1 MRTRFPLLS
10 VLAVAAVVM
19 LGGAPAASAQQVVKF
34 GEGQTLTISGFVSA
48 TMFNDRGLF
57 SSFGQGQN
65 AEIAAC
71 PVPIPGCTGQPGVN
85 QGIFDGDVRNTR
97 LNFTFNAPAV
107 LGQWAP
113 RATIE
118 ADFFGAFNGVPP
130 FGDEQSQFRIRHA
143 FVDLS
148 NGRTT
153 LRIGQYWAPLFGETA
168 AFIPVSVT
176 HIAFPVGLGAS
187 MIGWR
192 FPGVFLFHD
201 LTPSTNPLKL
211 QLEVAALKG
220 SGPTAVGNAR
230 DSLSNIGSGVASGL
244 PQVEARVNAARRF
257 AKVSWN
263 GFVTYHI
270 DWKDVN
276 GTGLPCS
283 TIANWG
289 VETGQYIAISSFTL
303 HGSFYYGK
311 GLGSQFGM
319 ITQFQPQIRG
329 WGAWA
334 QAGYDFTPHWSVW
347 ADYGMDQPDY
357 ARFNRETTGTL
368 GRQLTH
374 TGSALLRFRAGRY
387 AAGLEYFRNV
397 TRWSTGVTS
406 ADQYALSV
414 LYTRRGG
421 RTRSG

>member
-1 MRTRFPLLS
+1 MKKPMLS
-10 VLAVAAVVM
+10 FSAFVAAVLV
-19 LGGAPAASAQQVVKF
+19 LGGARTASAQQVVKL
-34 GEGQTLTISGFVSA
+34 GEGETLTISGFINA
-48 TMFNDRGLF
+48 TLFNDRGLF

-71 PVPIPGCTGQPGVN
+71 PVLPTPGCASAQPGVN

-97 LNFTFNAPAV
+97 LNFTFNAPPV
-107 LGQWAP
+107 LGKWAP

-130 FGDEQSQFRIRHA
+130 FGDEQPQFRVRHA
-143 FVDLS
+143 YVDLS

-168 AFIPVSVT
+168 PFIPVSLT

-192 FPGVFLFHD
+192 FPGVFVFHD
-201 LTPSTNPLKL
+201 LTPTSPLKL

-220 SGPTAVGNAR
+220 SGVAASLRDTANV
-230 DSLSNIGSGVASGL
+230 IGSGEASGA
-244 PQVEARVNAARRF
+244 PQFETRLNAARRF
-257 AKVSWN
+257 ANGSWN
-263 GFVTYHI
+263 GFVVYHL
-270 DWKDVN
+270 DWKDLN
-276 GTGLPCS
+276 GTGVPGS
-283 TIANWG
+283 NMTDWG
-289 VETGQYIAISSFTL
+289 VETGQYIAVSSFTL

-334 QAGYDFTPHWSVW
+334 QAGYDFTSHWGVW
-347 ADYGMDQPDY
+347 ADYGIDQPDY
-357 ARFNRETTGTL
+357 VRFRNETGGNL
-368 GRQLTH
+368 ARQLSH
-374 TGSALLRFRAGRY
+374 VGSALVRFRAGRY
-387 AAGLEYFRNV
+387 AAGLEYFRSV
-397 TRWSTGVTS
+397 VRWSTGVTS
-406 ADQYALSV
+406 ADQYALSA
-414 LYTRRGG
+414 LYTL
-421 RTRSG
+421 

>member
-1 MRTRFPLLS
+1 MSIRMASLCG
-10 VLAVAAVVM
+10 LAVACVLSIA
-19 LGGAPAASAQQVVKF
+19 GSSPATAQQVVKL
-34 GEGQTLTISGFVSA
+34 GEGETLTISGFINA
-48 TMFNDRGLF
+48 TLFNDRGLF

-65 AEIAAC
+65 AEIAAA
-71 PVPIPGCTGQPGVN
+71 PANQPGVN

-97 LNFTFNAPAV
+97 INFTFNAPAV
-107 LGQWAP
+107 LGKWAP
-113 RATIE
+113 RATLE

-130 FGDEQSQFRIRHA
+130 FGDEQPQFRVRHA

-148 NGRTT
+148 NGSTT

-168 AFIPVSVT
+168 PFIPVSLT

-201 LTPSTNPLKL
+201 LTPTSPLKRPH
-211 QLEVAALKG
+211 EVAAWK
-220 SGPTAVGNAR
+220 
-230 DSLSNIGSGVASGL
+230 GSGVAASGRDTTNGIGSGEASGA
-244 PQVEARVNAARRF
+244 PQVETRLNAARKF
-257 AKVSWN
+257 ANVSWN
-263 GFVTYHI
+263 GFVVYHI
-270 DWKDVN
+270 DWKDAN
-276 GTGLPCS
+276 GTGVPGS
-283 TIANWG
+283 NITDWG
-289 VETGQYIAISSFTL
+289 VETGQYVAISSFTL
-303 HGSFYYGK
+303 HGSFYDGK

-319 ITQFQPQIRG
+319 ITQFDPRIRG

-334 QAGYDFTPHWSVW
+334 QAGYDFTSHWSVW
-347 ADYGMDQPDY
+347 ADYGIDQPDY
-357 ARFNRETTGTL
+357 ARFTRETGGAL

-414 LYTRRGG
+414 LYTL
-421 RTRSG
+421 

>member
-1 MRTRFPLLS
+1 MSKPMLS
-10 VLAVAAVVM
+10 FAAFVAATVLV
-19 LGGAPAASAQQVVKF
+19 LGGGRAACAQQVVKL
-34 GEGQTLTISGFVSA
+34 GEGETLTISGFISA
-48 TMFNDRGLF
+48 TLFNDRGLF

-97 LNFTFNAPAV
+97 LNFTFNAPPV
-107 LGQWAP
+107 LGKWAP

-118 ADFFGAFNGVPP
+118 ADFFGAFNGAAPVAP
-130 FGDEQSQFRIRHA
+130 FGDEQPQFRVRHA

-168 AFIPVSVT
+168 PFIPVSLT
-176 HIAFPVGLGAS
+176 HAAFPVGLGSS

-201 LTPSTNPLKL
+201 LTPTNPLKL

-220 SGPTAVGNAR
+220 SGLPASGR
-230 DSLSNIGSGVASGL
+230 DSANTIGSGEASGV
-244 PQVEARVNAARRF
+244 PQIETRLNAARKF
-257 AKVSWN
+257 ANGSWN
-263 GFVTYHI
+263 GFVVYHL

-276 GTGLPCS
+276 GTGVPGYS
-283 TIANWG
+283 ITDWG
-289 VETGQYIAISSFTL
+289 VETGQYIAVSSFTL
-303 HGSFYYGK
+303 HGSIYKGK

-334 QAGYDFTPHWSVW
+334 QAGYDFTSHWSVW
-347 ADYGMDQPDY
+347 ADYGIDQPDY
-357 ARFNRETTGTL
+357 ARFRTETGGTL
-368 GRQLTH
+368 ARQLSH
-374 TGSALLRFRAGRY
+374 VGSALLRFRAGRY
-387 AAGLEYFRNV
+387 AAGLEYFRSV

-406 ADQYALSV
+406 ADQYALSA
-414 LYTRRGG
+414 LYTL
-421 RTRSG
+421 

>member
-1 MRTRFPLLS
+1 MRKPLAALS
-10 VLAVAAVVM
+10 TFAVAAVFIV
-19 LGGAPAASAQQVVKF
+19 GSAVAARAQQVVKL
-34 GEGQTLTISGFVSA
+34 GEGETLTISGFING
-48 TMFNDRGLF
+48 TLFNDVGLF

-65 AEIAAC
+65 AEIAAA
-71 PVPIPGCTGQPGVN
+71 PGAAITSQPGVDR
-85 QGIFDGDVRNTR
+85 GIFDGDVRNTR

-107 LGQWAP
+107 LGKWAP

-130 FGDEQSQFRIRHA
+130 FGDEQPQFRVRHA

-168 AFIPVSVT
+168 PFIPVSLT

-201 LTPSTNPLKL
+201 LTPTNPLKL

-220 SGPTAVGNAR
+220 SGVAASAR
-230 DSLSNIGSGVASGL
+230 DTQNVIGSGEASGA
-244 PQVEARVNAARRF
+244 PQIETRLNAARKF
-257 AKVSWN
+257 ENVSWN
-263 GFVTYHI
+263 GFVVYHI

-276 GTGLPCS
+276 GTGVPGS
-283 TIANWG
+283 DITNWG

-334 QAGYDFTPHWSVW
+334 QAGYDFTSHWSVW
-347 ADYGMDQPDY
+347 ADYGIDQPDY
-357 ARFNRETTGTL
+357 ARFNRETGGTL
-368 GRQLTH
+368 ARQLSH
-374 TGSALLRFRAGRY
+374 VGSALLRFRAGRY

-406 ADQYALSV
+406 ADQYALSA
-414 LYTRRGG
+414 LYTL
-421 RTRSG
+421 

>member
-1 MRTRFPLLS
+1 MRKGVASFS
-10 VLAVAAVVM
+10 GLAVIVISV
-19 LGGAPAASAQQVVKF
+19 LGGARPASAQQPTQVVRL
-34 GEGQTLTISGFVSA
+34 GEGETLTIGGFMHG
-48 TMFNDRGLF
+48 TLFNCVGRF

-65 AEIAAC
+65 AEIAAA
-71 PVPIPGCTGQPGVN
+71 PANQPAITR
-85 QGIFDGDVRNTR
+85 GIFDGDVRNTR
-97 LNFTFNAPAV
+97 INFTFNGAPV
-107 LGQWAP
+107 LGKWAP

-130 FGDEQSQFRIRHA
+130 FGDEQPQFRVRHA

-220 SGPTAVGNAR
+220 SGVAASAR
-230 DSLSNIGSGVASGL
+230 DTQNVIGSGEASGL
-244 PQVEARVNAARRF
+244 PQVETRLNVARRF
-257 AKVSWN
+257 KNVSWN
-263 GFVTYHI
+263 GYAVYHI
-270 DWKDVN
+270 DWKRPG
-276 GTGLPCS
+276 GTGVPGS
-283 TIANWG
+283 NITDWG
-289 VETGQYIAISSFTL
+289 VETGHNVAVGKFTL
-303 HGSFYYGK
+303 HGNFYYGK
-311 GLGSQFGM
+311 GLGSQFGN

-334 QAGYDFTPHWSVW
+334 QAGYDFTSHWSVW
-347 ADYGMDQPDY
+347 ADYGIDQPDY
-357 ARFNRETTGTL
+357 ARFNAETGGTL
-368 GRQLTH
+368 ARQLTH

-397 TRWSTGVTS
+397 TRWNTGITS
-406 ADQYALSV
+406 ADQYALSA
-414 LYTRRGG
+414 LYTL
-421 RTRSG
+421 

>member
-1 MRTRFPLLS
+1 MRTRMPSFCTLA
-10 VLAVAAVVM
+10 VLAVFM
-19 LGGAPAASAQQVVKF
+19 LGGSRTSSAQQVVKF

-65 AEIAAC
+65 AEIAAA
-71 PVPIPGCTGQPGVN
+71 PANQPGVD

-97 LNFTFNAPAV
+97 INFTFNAPPV
-107 LGQWAP
+107 LGKWAP

-201 LTPSTNPLKL
+201 LTPTSPLKL

-220 SGPTAVGNAR
+220 SGVAASLR
-230 DSLSNIGSGVASGL
+230 DTTNGIGSGEASGL
-244 PQVEARVNAARRF
+244 PQVETRLNAARKF
-257 AKVSWN
+257 ANASWN
-263 GFVTYHI
+263 GFVAYHL
-270 DWKDVN
+270 DWKDIN
-276 GTGLPCS
+276 GTGVAGS
-283 TIANWG
+283 KITDWG
-289 VETGQYIAISSFTL
+289 VETGQYIAVSSFTL

-334 QAGYDFTPHWSVW
+334 QAGYDFTSHWGVW
-347 ADYGMDQPDY
+347 ADYGIDQPDY
-357 ARFNRETTGTL
+357 ARFNRETGGTL

-406 ADQYALSV
+406 ADQYALSA
-414 LYTRRGG
+414 LYTL
-421 RTRSG
+421 

>member
-19 LGGAPAASAQQVVKF
+19 LGGAPAASAQQVVKL
-34 GEGQTLTISGFVSA
+34 GEGETLTISGFIDA
-48 TMFNDRGLF
+48 TLFNSRGLF

-65 AEIAAC
+65 AEIAAA
-71 PVPIPGCTGQPGVN
+71 PVNQPGAN

-97 LNFTFNAPAV
+97 LNFTFNAAPV
-107 LGQWAP
+107 LGKWAP

-118 ADFFGAFNGVPP
+118 GDFFGAFNGVPP
-130 FGDEQSQFRIRHA
+130 FGDEQPQFRVRHA

-153 LRIGQYWAPLFGETA
+153 LRIGQFWAPFFNTD
-168 AFIPVSVT
+168 IPVSLV
-176 HIAFPVGLGAS
+176 HIAFPVGLGS
-187 MIGWR
+187 GGVVGWR
-192 FPGVFLFHD
+192 FPGVFLYHD
-201 LTPSTNPLKL
+201 LTPTSPLKL
-211 QLEVAALKG
+211 QIQVAALKG
-220 SGPTAVGNAR
+220 AGVAASGR
-230 DSLSNIGSGVASGL
+230 DTTNVIGQGEASGV
-244 PQVEARVNAARRF
+244 PQFETRLNAARKF
-257 AKVSWN
+257 TNVSWS
-263 GFVTYHI
+263 GYVAYHL
-270 DWKDVN
+270 DWKDLN
-276 GTGLPCS
+276 GTGVRGS
-283 TIANWG
+283 NMTDWG
-289 VETGQYIAISSFTL
+289 VETGHSVAVGSFTL
-303 HGSFYYGK
+303 HGNFYYGK

-334 QAGYDFTPHWSVW
+334 QAGYDFTSHWSVW

-357 ARFNRETTGTL
+357 ARFNRETGGTL
-368 GRQLTH
+368 ARQLSH

-406 ADQYALSV
+406 ADQYALSA
-414 LYTRRGG
+414 LYTL
-421 RTRSG
+421 

>member
-1 MRTRFPLLS
+1 MSIRMASLCG
-10 VLAVAAVVM
+10 LAVACVLSIA
-19 LGGAPAASAQQVVKF
+19 GAPPATAQQVVKL
-34 GEGQTLTISGFVSA
+34 GEGETLTIGGFVNA
-48 TMFNDRGLF
+48 TLFNDRGLF

-71 PVPIPGCTGQPGVN
+71 SVLPTPGCTVAQPGVN

-97 LNFTFNAPAV
+97 INFTFNAPPV
-107 LGQWAP
+107 LGKWAP
-113 RATIE
+113 RATLE
-118 ADFFGAFNGVPP
+118 ADFFGAFNGAPP

-153 LRIGQYWAPLFGETA
+153 LRIGQYWAPLFGEVA
-168 AFIPVSVT
+168 AFIPVSLT
-176 HIAFPVGLGAS
+176 HIAFPVGLGSS

-201 LTPSTNPLKL
+201 LTPTSPLKL

-220 SGPTAVGNAR
+220 SG
-230 DSLSNIGSGVASGL
+230 L
-244 PQVEARVNAARRF
+244 PQVETRLNAARKF
-257 AKVSWN
+257 GTASWS
-263 GFVTYHI
+263 GFVAYHL
-270 DWKDVN
+270 DWKDIN
-276 GTGLPCS
+276 GTGVPGS
-283 TIANWG
+283 NITDWG
-289 VETGQYIAISSFTL
+289 VETGQYIAVSSFTL

-334 QAGYDFTPHWSVW
+334 QAGYDFTSHWSVW
-347 ADYGMDQPDY
+347 ADYGIDQPDY
-357 ARFNRETTGTL
+357 ARFRTETGGTL
-368 GRQLTH
+368 VRQLNH
-374 TGSALLRFRAGRY
+374 VGSALLRFRAGRY
-387 AAGLEYFRNV
+387 AAGLEYFRSV

-406 ADQYALSV
+406 ADQYALSA
-414 LYTRRGG
+414 LYTR
-421 RTRSG
+421 

>member
-1 MRTRFPLLS
+1 MRTRMASFS
-10 VLAVAAVVM
+10 TLAVTGVLI
-19 LGGAPAASAQQVVKF
+19 LGGARAVSAQQVVKLAE
-34 GEGQTLTISGFVSA
+34 GETLTISGFISA
-48 TMFNDRGLF
+48 TLFNDRGLF

-71 PVPIPGCTGQPGVN
+71 PVPIPGCTGQPGAN
-85 QGIFDGDVRNTR
+85 RGIFDGDVRNTR
-97 LNFTFNAPAV
+97 INFTFNAPPV
-107 LGQWAP
+107 LGKWAP

-168 AFIPVSVT
+168 PFIPVSVT

-201 LTPSTNPLKL
+201 LTPTSPLKL

-220 SGPTAVGNAR
+220 SGVATSAR
-230 DSLSNIGSGVASGL
+230 DTLNAIGSGEASGL
-244 PQVEARVNAARRF
+244 PQVETRLNAARKF
-257 AKVSWN
+257 GTASWN
-263 GFVTYHI
+263 GFVAYHL
-270 DWKDVN
+270 DWKDIN
-276 GTGLPCS
+276 GTGVPGS
-283 TIANWG
+283 NITDWG
-289 VETGQYIAISSFTL
+289 VETGQYIAVSSFTL

-347 ADYGMDQPDY
+347 ADYGIDQPDY
-357 ARFNRETTGTL
+357 ARFNRETAGTL

-414 LYTRRGG
+414 LYTL
-421 RTRSG
+421 

>member
-1 MRTRFPLLS
+1 MSKPMLS
-10 VLAVAAVVM
+10 FSAFVAAVLV
-19 LGGAPAASAQQVVKF
+19 LGSARAASAQQVVKL
-34 GEGQTLTISGFVSA
+34 GEGETLTISGFING
-48 TMFNDRGLF
+48 TLFNDIGFF

-65 AEIAAC
+65 AEIAAA
-71 PVPIPGCTGQPGVN
+71 PGVALTSQPGVDR
-85 QGIFDGDVRNTR
+85 GIFDGDARNPR
-97 LNFTFNAPAV
+97 LNFTFTAPPV
-107 LGQWAP
+107 LGKWAP

-176 HIAFPVGLGAS
+176 HIAFPVGLGTS

-201 LTPSTNPLKL
+201 LTPTSPLKL

-220 SGPTAVGNAR
+220 SGVPASGR
-230 DSLSNIGSGVASGL
+230 DSNNAIGSGEASGL
-244 PQVEARVNAARRF
+244 PQVETRLNAARKF
-257 AKVSWN
+257 ANASWS
-263 GFVTYHI
+263 GFVAYHL
-270 DWKDVN
+270 DWKDIN
-276 GTGLPCS
+276 GTGVPGS
-283 TIANWG
+283 NITDWG
-289 VETGQYIAISSFTL
+289 VETGQYIAVSSFTL

-319 ITQFQPQIRG
+319 ITQFQPEIRG

-347 ADYGMDQPDY
+347 ADYGIDQPDY
-357 ARFNRETTGTL
+357 ARFNTETGGTL
-368 GRQLTH
+368 ARQLTH

-397 TRWSTGVTS
+397 TRWNTGVTS

-414 LYTRRGG
+414 LYTL
-421 RTRSG
+421 

>member
-1 MRTRFPLLS
+1 MRKGVASFSGL
-10 VLAVAAVVM
+10 AAVVISV
-19 LGGAPAASAQQVVKF
+19 LGGARPAPAQQPTGQVVRL
-34 GEGQTLTISGFVSA
+34 GEGETLTISGFVSA
-48 TMFNDRGLF
+48 TLFNDRGLF

-65 AEIAAC
+65 AEIAAA
-71 PVPIPGCTGQPGVN
+71 PANQPGPN
-85 QGIFDGDVRNTR
+85 RGIFDGDVRNTR

-107 LGQWAP
+107 LGKWAP

-130 FGDEQSQFRIRHA
+130 YGDEQPQFRVRHA

-168 AFIPVSVT
+168 AFIPVSLA

-220 SGPTAVGNAR
+220 SGPTAAGNAR
-230 DSLSNIGSGVASGL
+230 DSLNNIGIGEASGL

-276 GTGLPCS
+276 GTGVPGS
-283 TIANWG
+283 NITNWG

-319 ITQFQPQIRG
+319 INQFQPQIRG

-334 QAGYDFTPHWSVW
+334 QAGYDFTSHWSVW
-347 ADYGMDQPDY
+347 ADYGIDQPDY
-357 ARFNRETTGTL
+357 ARFNAETGGTL
-368 GRQLTH
+368 ARQLSQ

-397 TRWSTGVTS
+397 TRWNTGITS
-406 ADQYALSV
+406 ADQYALSA
-414 LYTRRGG
+414 LYTL
-421 RTRSG
+421 

>member
-1 MRTRFPLLS
+1 MRTRMSSFCTLA
-10 VLAVAAVVM
+10 VLAVFM
-19 LGGAPAASAQQVVKF
+19 LGGSRTSSAQQVVKF

-71 PVPIPGCTGQPGVN
+71 PVPIPGCTGQPGAN
-85 QGIFDGDVRNTR
+85 RGIFDGDVRNTR
-97 LNFTFNAPAV
+97 INFTFNAAPV
-107 LGQWAP
+107 LGKWAP

-153 LRIGQYWAPLFGETA
+153 LRIGQYWAPLFGEVA
-168 AFIPVSVT
+168 AFIPVSLT
-176 HIAFPVGLGAS
+176 HIAFPVGLGSS

-201 LTPSTNPLKL
+201 LTPTSPLKL

-220 SGPTAVGNAR
+220 SGVAASGR
-230 DSLSNIGSGVASGL
+230 DTTNGIGSGEASGL
-244 PQVEARVNAARRF
+244 PQVETRLNAARKF
-257 AKVSWN
+257 GSASWN
-263 GFVTYHI
+263 GFVAYHL
-270 DWKDVN
+270 DWKDIN
-276 GTGLPCS
+276 GTGVPGS
-283 TIANWG
+283 NITDWG
-289 VETGQYIAISSFTL
+289 VETGQYIAVSSFTL

-334 QAGYDFTPHWSVW
+334 QAGYDFTSHWGVW
-347 ADYGMDQPDY
+347 ADYGIDQPDY
-357 ARFNRETTGTL
+357 ARFNRETGGTL
-368 GRQLTH
+368 ARQLTH

-414 LYTRRGG
+414 LYTL
-421 RTRSG
+421 

>member
-1 MRTRFPLLS
+1 MRTRMASFS
-10 VLAVAAVVM
+10 TLAVTGVLI
-19 LGGAPAASAQQVVKF
+19 LGGARAVSAQQVVKLAE
-34 GEGQTLTISGFVSA
+34 GETLTISGFISA
-48 TMFNDRGLF
+48 TLFNDRGLF

-71 PVPIPGCTGQPGVN
+71 PVPIPGCTGQPGAN
-85 QGIFDGDVRNTR
+85 RGIFDGDVRNTR
-97 LNFTFNAPAV
+97 INFTFNAPPV
-107 LGQWAP
+107 LGKWAP

-153 LRIGQYWAPLFGETA
+153 VRIGQYWAPLFGETA
-168 AFIPVSVT
+168 AFIPVSLA

-220 SGPTAVGNAR
+220 SGPTAAGNAR
-230 DSLSNIGSGVASGL
+230 DSLNNIGIGEASGL

-276 GTGLPCS
+276 GTGVPGS
-283 TIANWG
+283 NITNWG

-334 QAGYDFTPHWSVW
+334 QAGYDFTSHWSVW
-347 ADYGMDQPDY
+347 ADYGIDQPDY
-357 ARFNRETTGTL
+357 ARFNTETGVAL
-368 GRQLTH
+368 LRQLSH
-374 TGSALLRFRAGRY
+374 TGSALVRFRAGRY

-397 TRWSTGVTS
+397 TRWSTGITS
-406 ADQYALSV
+406 ADQYALSA
-414 LYTRRGG
+414 LYTL
-421 RTRSG
+421 

>member
-97 LNFTFNAPAV
+97 LNFTFNAPPV
-107 LGQWAP
+107 LGKWAP

-130 FGDEQSQFRIRHA
+130 FGDEQPQFRVRHA

-220 SGPTAVGNAR
+220 SGVAASAR
-230 DSLSNIGSGVASGL
+230 DTQNVIGSGEASGL
-244 PQVEARVNAARRF
+244 PQVETRLNAARRF
-257 AKVSWN
+257 KNVSWN
-263 GFVTYHI
+263 GFVVYHI
-270 DWKDVN
+270 DWKRPG
-276 GTGLPCS
+276 GTGVPGS
-283 TIANWG
+283 NVTDWG

-303 HGSFYYGK
+303 HGSVYYGK

-334 QAGYDFTPHWSVW
+334 QAGYDFTSHWSVW
-347 ADYGMDQPDY
+347 ADYGIDQPDY
-357 ARFNRETTGTL
+357 ARFNTETGGTL
-368 GRQLTH
+368 ARQLTH

-397 TRWSTGVTS
+397 TRWNTGITS
-406 ADQYALSV
+406 ADQYALSA
-414 LYTRRGG
+414 LYTL
-421 RTRSG
+421 

>member
-1 MRTRFPLLS
+1 MRTRRASFS
-10 VLAVAAVVM
+10 GLAVAAV
-19 LGGAPAASAQQVVKF
+19 LILAGASPAAAQQVVKL
-34 GEGQTLTISGFVSA
+34 GEGETLTISGFVSA
-48 TMFNDRGLF
+48 TLFNDRGLF

-71 PVPIPGCTGQPGVN
+71 PVLPTPGCTVAQPGVN

-97 LNFTFNAPAV
+97 INFTFNAPPV
-107 LGQWAP
+107 LGKWAP

-176 HIAFPVGLGAS
+176 HIAFPVGLGAG

-201 LTPSTNPLKL
+201 LTPTSPLKL

-220 SGPTAVGNAR
+220 TGPTTAGNAR
-230 DSLSNIGSGVASGL
+230 DSLSNIGNGEASGL
-244 PQVEARVNAARRF
+244 PQIEARLNAARKF
-257 AKVSWN
+257 GTASWN
-263 GFVTYHI
+263 GFVAYHL
-270 DWKDVN
+270 DWKDIN
-276 GTGLPCS
+276 GTGVPGS
-283 TIANWG
+283 KITDWG
-289 VETGQYIAISSFTL
+289 VETGQYIAVSSFTL

-334 QAGYDFTPHWSVW
+334 QAGYDFTSHWSVW

-357 ARFNRETTGTL
+357 ARFTRETLVTL
-368 GRQLTH
+368 GRQGTH

-414 LYTRRGG
+414 LYTL
-421 RTRSG
+421 